1 MAEAIYIL
9 CAATSL
15 ACTVLLWRGYVRSR
29 ARFLL
34 WCGLCFLLLF
44 ANNILLFVDLVLL
57 PDKDLSLPRS
67 FSALAGLAVLL
78 YGLIWESD

>member
-15 ACTVLLWRGYVRSR
+15 ACTVLLWRGYRRSH

-34 WCGLCFLLLF
+34 WSSLCFLCLA
-44 ANNILLFVDLVLL
+44 ANNVLLFVDLVLL
-57 PDKDLSLPRS
+57 PDRDLSAARS
-67 FSALAGLAVLL
+67 FSALAGLLLLL
-78 YGLIWESD
+78 YGLIWDAD